1 MHGTKGWENARPSYV
16 FVLQLRIL
24 WQESGKTVL
33 MTDYQD
39 NPMGLPLRSINN
51 VPPSSREASESDDL
65 LLNRVRQ
72 RDPSAMTKLFDAY
85 GGMVY
90 SVALR
95 VLRDSARAEDLL
107 QDVFFQLWRKP
118 ESFVSSRGSLGAWL
132 LVVTRNRA
140 IDILRRK
147 RPTESVDDY
156 PLASTVNLAT
166 EVEREAMLQK
176 VRTLLTDLPAEQ
188 RNILELAYFEGLSHT
203 EIAERT
209 GQPLGTV
216 KTRMRSG
223 LMSLRKALHA

>member
-1 MHGTKGWENARPSYV
+1 MHGTKGWENPWPSYV
-16 FVLQLRIL
+16 FVLQVRIL
-24 WQESGKTVL
+24 WQESRKTVL

-65 LLNRVRQ
+65 LLHRVRQ

-166 EVEREAMLQK
+166 EVEREAMLRK
-176 VRTLLTDLPAEQ
+176 VRAILTDLPAEQ

-223 LMSLRKALHA
+223 LMSLRKALQA

>member
-65 LLNRVRQ
+65 LLHRVRQ

-166 EVEREAMLQK
+166 EVEREAMLRK
-176 VRTLLTDLPAEQ
+176 VRAILTDLPAEQ

-223 LMSLRKALHA
+223 LMSLRKALQA

>member
-65 LLNRVRQ
+65 LLHRVRQ

-166 EVEREAMLQK
+166 EVEREAMLRK
-176 VRTLLTDLPAEQ
+176 VRAILTDLPAEQ

>member
-1 MHGTKGWENARPSYV
+1 MHGTKGWENPWPSYV
-16 FVLQLRIL
+16 FVLQVRIL
-24 WQESGKTVL
+24 WQESRKTVL

-65 LLNRVRQ
+65 LLHRVRQ

-176 VRTLLTDLPAEQ
+176 VRSILTDLPAEQ

-223 LMSLRKALHA
+223 LMSLRKALQA

>member
-51 VPPSSREASESDDL
+51 VHPSSREASESDDL

>member
-1 MHGTKGWENARPSYV
+1 MHGTKGWENPWPSYV
-16 FVLQLRIL
+16 FVLQVRIL
-24 WQESGKTVL
+24 WQESRKTVL

-65 LLNRVRQ
+65 LLHRVRQ

-95 VLRDSARAEDLL
+95 VLHDSARAEDLL

-176 VRTLLTDLPAEQ
+176 VRTILTDLPAEQ

-223 LMSLRKALHA
+223 LMSLRKALQA

>member
-1 MHGTKGWENARPSYV
+1 MHGTKGWGNSWPSYV
-16 FVLQLRIL
+16 FVLQSRIL
-24 WQESGKTVL
+24 WQESGKTAL

-65 LLNRVRQ
+65 LLHRVRQ
-72 RDPSAMTKLFDAY
+72 RDPNAMTKLFDAY

-95 VLRDSARAEDLL
+95 VLRDTARAEDLL

-166 EVEREAMLQK
+166 EVEREAMVRK
-176 VRTLLTDLPAEQ
+176 VRTILTDLPAEQ

-223 LMSLRKALHA
+223 LMSLRKALQA